1 VEKKGVNF
9 GEDGAS
15 SLSGTIAL
23 RMAQSVGN
31 PLQLDETGT
40 STQPTPFDLRLR
52 FGLDL
57 KLDRFAVVSEFDVA
71 TGAVFGTPDATVV
84 APRIPTP
91 AFQPAALRALYL
103 QYKWETG
110 AARLGV
116 QTNQFGLGML
126 SNSGS
131 RDAEPG
137 DFGQQFG
144 GVVVARAGFGARPF
158 FRLGGAW
165 RAVEPVAAFDFV
177 LNDQTVNAFA
187 GDVAFQGIWGL
198 RFNVDEQ
205 RQLAITGVY
214 RSARRPSGSP
224 GERSTDVLVGD
235 LFGKWRVFESGDT
248 SLTLAGELA
257 AIWGTTTQS
266 RSDVAEVLDVRQFGA
281 VAKVNFKVGRFAV
294 LLDGGYASG
303 DQNPYDSTLGNF
315 RFDPNYKV
323 GLVLFDQVLGYQ
335 SARSAWRAADPAL
348 AGVAPEG
355 VDLLPTAGAIT
366 GAWFLF
372 PRARFSAA
380 DWIDVYGGPL
390 FAFTSAAL
398 VDPFNTRLN
407 GGTPVNA
414 LGARP
419 GSYLGTEL
427 DLGVSVHGNP
437 TKYLHVTA
445 TLEGGVLLPG
455 DAFRT
460 ATGAT
465 MGPAGLGRLRL
476 SVAL

>member
-1 VEKKGVNF
+1 MNFALLLVVFAVVAAEAPAPAEAKEVPAETAPAAKAGSPETPPAGAPAPPASSDTAAPATPATPDPAPAMTPAPSAAAPGVEKKSVGF
-9 GEDGAS
+9 GEDGTN

-40 STQPTPFDLRLR
+40 SAQPTPFDLRLR

-57 KLDRFAVVSEFDVA
+57 KLDRFSVVSEFDVA
-71 TGAVFGTPDATVV
+71 TGAVFGTPDTTVV

-144 GVVVARAGFGARPF
+144 GVVVARAGFAARPLF
-158 FRLGGAW
+158 GLGGAW

-205 RQLAITGVY
+205 HQLAITGVY
-214 RSARRPSGSP
+214 RSARRPSGAP

-235 LFGKWRVFESGDT
+235 LY
-248 SLTLAGELA
+248 
-257 AIWGTTTQS
+257 
-266 RSDVAEVLDVRQFGA
+266 
-281 VAKVNFKVGRFAV
+281 GR
-294 LLDGGYASG
+294 
-303 DQNPYDSTLGNF
+303 
-315 RFDPNYKV
+315 R
-323 GLVLFDQVLGYQ
+323 
-335 SARSAWRAADPAL
+335 ARSS
-348 AGVAPEG
+348 
-355 VDLLPTAGAIT
+355 
-366 GAWFLF
+366 
-372 PRARFSAA
+372 SAA
-380 DWIDVYGGPL
+380 DRRASCRRRRG
-390 FAFTSAAL
+390 AAC
-398 VDPFNTRLN
+398 
-407 GGTPVNA
+407 G
-414 LGARP
+414 
-419 GSYLGTEL
+419 EW
-427 DLGVSVHGNP
+427 
-437 TKYLHVTA
+437 
-445 TLEGGVLLPG
+445 
-455 DAFRT
+455 
-460 ATGAT
+460 
-465 MGPAGLGRLRL
+465 PAP
-476 SVAL
+476 APAA